1 MIVLYIY
8 QKWSSFLG
16 KFLFAHLL
24 APQFEGWLDGVQE
37 AGVAEALL
45 GHLGDVDVVGDG
57 HVVGTATEGLL
68 GFQLGF
74 FEAVL
79 LLDFIDFLKLFLI
92 FYKKGVY
99 LNAYLLGF
107 SLVLAGILFE
117 FLFLSYSSR

>member
-1 MIVLYIY
+1 M
-8 QKWSSFLG
+8 
-16 KFLFAHLL
+16 

-37 AGVAEALL
+37 AGVAEALH

-74 FEAVL
+74 FKAVL